1 MTVAVEAA
9 AIRCVTRADA
19 RPTLTNGTNG
29 INGINGYI
37 YSIHQHGVCRRFGR
51 HTLHQRTVCQLGKPE
66 KVFVACN
73 LISISCFVRLA
84 GIVAGCAAA
93 VMVVIVTF
101 HTVNLGAAQY
111 LVSVRT
117 ECLPPLGRGG
127 GVTAVCGKLISDR
140 AVCELRLCCNCFVGF
155 RNDLSKPIA
164 VGGCSVIIG
173 I

>member
-1 MTVAVEAA
+1 M
-9 AIRCVTRADA
+9 
-19 RPTLTNGTNG
+19 
-29 INGINGYI
+29 
-37 YSIHQHGVCRRFGR
+37 
-51 HTLHQRTVCQLGKPE
+51 HQRTVCQLGKPE

-73 LISISCFVRLA
+73 LIHTVFILGRFVVADRA
-84 GIVAGCAAA
+84 GA

-111 LVSVRT
+111 RVSVRT

>member
-1 MTVAVEAA
+1 M
-9 AIRCVTRADA
+9 
-19 RPTLTNGTNG
+19 
-29 INGINGYI
+29 
-37 YSIHQHGVCRRFGR
+37 
-51 HTLHQRTVCQLGKPE
+51 HQRTVCQLGKPE

-84 GIVAGCAAA
+84 GVVAGCAAA

-111 LVSVRT
+111 RVSVRT
-117 ECLPPLGRGG
+117 ECLPPLCRAGF
-127 GVTAVCGKLISDR
+127 AAIGKLISDR

-155 RNDLSKPIA
+155 RNGLSKPIA